1 MSNKDTI
8 RALDTREQCRLRLP
22 VWFGSRDNKLHGV
35 REILAN
41 ASDEISNNFNSGEIT
56 VTLEEDNQ
64 TISVFDTGRGI
75 PLNGETNGVKNYE
88 LLFLTLFSG
97 TNYDNMDNGKMT
109 TGANGVGTCV
119 LNHTS
124 TVFEVSSIRNNKKDT
139 VIFRDG
145 GVLVNSE
152 WNKPTE
158 INHGTLIRFRLDEEV
173 YTNITY
179 NPDDIKQMLKALAG
193 VNNKL
198 TIKFVYDN
206 TTEEYHYD
214 NLEEYLLENTVNPI
228 TNIHRFNPKEYT
240 TDNELNI
247 VSCAWNVSTEP
258 FQNTFLNYT
267 NLIEQGAIY
276 DGFIDGMKKVFTKAS
291 KSKFTNLD
299 IEMSF
304 GIIVSI
310 LSNNVEF
317 TNQTKFSTAKQLY
330 KKLVSDYIVSNMEV
344 FKAENE
350 KEFNKILSHLQQI
363 NSFNSKTE
371 NSIKNIKKKL
381 NESSGVGALN
391 KIPNLIECKEKD
403 VSKRI
408 LCICEGKSSLGAIL
422 NSKNDQQAIFP
433 LRGKVLN
440 CLKASDEKIFQSD
453 VIIGL
458 LMALGAEA
466 EQSKSGKIKI
476 KFPPDRLRYS
486 KIYIMVDFDFDGI
499 GSILPLLLTA
509 FYKLT
514 PQLIEENRVYLCET
528 PKYEVVI
535 KSTEEELYAFYD
547 EQLDEI
553 KSKLKEGTYDIH
565 YIKGLSEL
573 SEEAMSVCLSGQ
585 NNNAKLLRMGDVE
598 RTIGELELWM
608 GEKIDPRKDYIM
620 QHFGEESAIE

>member
-124 TVFEVSSIRNNKKDT
+124 TVFEASSIRNNKKDT

-381 NESSGVGALN
+381 SEKSDTFTNRVESLIDCRIHGEDAELFIGEGRSAVASIIASRNAEFQAAL
-391 KIPNLIECKEKD
+391 P
-403 VSKRI
+403 V
-408 LCICEGKSSLGAIL
+408 
-422 NSKNDQQAIFP
+422 
-433 LRGKVLN
+433 RGKTLSV
-440 CLKASDEKIFQSD
+440 LKASPEQIFNSQ
-453 VIIGL
+453 IITDIIKVLGCGCSFKYGKKKL
-458 LMALGAEA
+458 LDDFNIDNLRY
-466 EQSKSGKIKI
+466 GKII
-476 KFPPDRLRYS
+476 LT
-486 KIYIMVDFDFDGI
+486 VDADADGS
-499 GSILPLLLTA
+499 SILCLLATT
-509 FYKLT
+509 FYKLMPELLSQGKIYLAKT
-514 PQLIEENRVYLCET
+514 PLYELTTQDGRLIYAFNDTDKENIMSKEKVVKIQRNKGLGEVDANVMAETTMNPDTRLIE
-528 PKYEVVI
+528 KIVI
-535 KSTEEELYAFYD
+535 
-547 EQLDEI
+547 
-553 KSKLKEGTYDIH
+553 
-565 YIKGLSEL
+565 
-573 SEEAMSVCLSGQ
+573 
-585 NNNAKLLRMGDVE
+585 NNKKDME
-598 RTIGELELWM
+598 YYFEKWM
-608 GEKIDPRKDYIM
+608 GNDVSLRRDHIEDNLYKYI
-620 QHFGEESAIE
+620 SDLD